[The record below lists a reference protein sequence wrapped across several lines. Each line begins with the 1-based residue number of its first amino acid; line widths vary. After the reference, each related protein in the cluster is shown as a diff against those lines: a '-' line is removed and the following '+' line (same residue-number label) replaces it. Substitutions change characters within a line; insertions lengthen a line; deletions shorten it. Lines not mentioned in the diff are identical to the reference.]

1 MKLKTFGRVS
11 LLLLVMAAGFA
22 FGHFGLGKG
31 LEDMGVAMQKPP
43 KRPVQNQLPALQG
56 APTSPETVPEITP
69 NIPLLPG
76 EKRKDPDPAQKPAT
90 AENQPDEPDNNPP
103 VVEPKPAD
111 EGDAG
116 AVRYSLQVGTYESE
130 DGAQEQADSL
140 TGLGYAA
147 RVEAQEDEKTFRV
160 LVGSYTSEKSARKIA
175 EELREKGFDAW
186 ITQ

>member
-1 MKLKTFGRVS
+1 MRLKTFGRVS
-11 LLLLVMAAGFA
+11 LLLMVMGAGFA
-22 FGHFGLGKG
+22 FGRFGLGKG
-31 LEDMGVAMQKPP
+31 LEGMGVAMQKPP

-56 APTSPETVPEITP
+56 NPTSPETVPEITP

-76 EKRKDPDPAQKPAT
+76 EKRKEPEPAT
-90 AENQPDEPDNNPP
+90 TPETANQPDEQDNNQP
-103 VVEPKPAD
+103 VVEPKAAD

-147 RVEAQEDEKTFRV
+147 RVEQQKDGRNYRV
-160 LVGSYTSEKSARKIA
+160 LVGSYSSEKSARKIA
-175 EELREKGFDAW
+175 EELRGKGFDAW